1 MANKI
6 STHITGNPLCTAAPF
21 RTAAP
26 LFRTATLSHSST
38 CAAVR
43 MGQSECFILIRTAAY
58 VLLCDSAAVRN
69 NSTALRNGA
78 AV

>member
-6 STHITGNPLCTAAPF
+6 STHITVNPLCTAAPF

-38 CAAVR
+38 CDSER